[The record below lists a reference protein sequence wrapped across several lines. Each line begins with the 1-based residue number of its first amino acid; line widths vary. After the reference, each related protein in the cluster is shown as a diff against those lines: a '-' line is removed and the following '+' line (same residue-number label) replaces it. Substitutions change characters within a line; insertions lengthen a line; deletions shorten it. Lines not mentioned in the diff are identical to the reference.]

1 MTTPNRQSLQVKNNI
16 QTDDTKLAW
25 YQSPIVWL
33 GIILTVVI
41 FLGCLHLLYI
51 AAEIRSNEASRV
63 SEPIQKTTMKKKEL
77 THILVYL
84 LAHPLFKKTLQT
96 TIKNQ
101 QKIIQVT
108 MMLHYEY
115 CATLLSL

>member
-63 SEPIQKTTMKKKEL
+63 LEPIQKTTMKKKEL
-77 THILVYL
+77 THILGVPISSSSL
-84 LAHPLFKKTLQT
+84 QENTSDNNKESTKNHPSD
-96 TIKNQ
+96 ND
-101 QKIIQVT
+101 
-108 MMLHYEY
+108 
-115 CATLLSL
+115 ASL